1 MSSDPIISRYSNS
14 RTRGGGPWGNQGTPV
29 HMIEAILKLSVGPKV
44 RIIGQGRARAKIAA
58 IL

>member
-1 MSSDPIISRYSNS
+1 MEDH
-14 RTRGGGPWGNQGTPV
+14 GGNQGTPV

-44 RIIGQGRARAKIAA
+44 RIIGQGRARAEIAA